1 MGKERFTIN
10 PFPDLK
16 LSQDETARLEE
27 LSMGFI
33 QEHLCQYEQLIN
45 EQGGKV
51 DSRRWKLAKSRE
63 DVRVYAERPRQEL
76 ERQSRKHS
84 MGDDSDLVA
93 SELPVV
99 LAFGSL
105 VGNLEDV
112 LFGVLNPTL
121 NTMRVKASYVEDLSG
136 AAVLASVVEPSLDD
150 PFHSLVIKWMEIDI
164 PLRSTNLVKNRD
176 YVYMEATG
184 FIKSSTGERL
194 GYHFLHSVDFP
205 EAELLPNRIRG
216 KFSVCG
222 FFRQLS
228 SNCVEVWA
236 MGTVDPGGDLMR
248 FLLVPTAALALL
260 SSTKYVYCAQMKK
273 LSWLLEKQYAE
284 RASRGMPRREKACVT
299 CGKTSMMLGASKC
312 RLCYGFVCFSC
323 KVSKKLSFVTP
334 DNELMQRK
342 VDFCSLC
349 ISQAIRT
356 SSVDAARAQIRG
368 STAPSSLYRSAS
380 LSVTSSEQS
389 YSDR

>member
-1 MGKERFTIN
+1 MGKERFSIN
-10 PFPDLK
+10 PFPDLE
-16 LSQDETARLEE
+16 LSRDETTKLEE

-33 QEHLCQYEQLIN
+33 QEHLHQYEALVN
-45 EQGGKV
+45 EQSGKI
-51 DSRRWKLAKSRE
+51 DPRRWKFAKSRE
-63 DVRVYAERPRQEL
+63 DVRVYAERPRHEL

-84 MGDDSDLVA
+84 MGDESELVP

-99 LAFGSL
+99 LAFGTL
-105 VGNLEDV
+105 VGDLEDV

-121 NTMRVKASYVEDLSG
+121 DTMRVKASYVDDLSG
-136 AAVLASVVEPSLDD
+136 AAVLSSVIEPSLDD
-150 PFHSLVIKWMEIDI
+150 PFRSLIIKWMEIDI

-184 FIKSSTGERL
+184 FVKSASGERL

-205 EAELLPNRIRG
+205 QAGLLPNRIRG
-216 KFSVCG
+216 NLSVCG
-222 FFRQLS
+222 FFRQLA

-248 FLLVPTAALALL
+248 FLLVPTAAIALL

-284 RASRGMPRREKACVT
+284 RGSRGVARREKVCVT
-299 CGKTSMMLGASKC
+299 CGKSNMMLGMSKC
-312 RLCYGFVCFSC
+312 RLCYGYVCFSC
-323 KVSKKLSFVTP
+323 KVPKKLSFVTP

-342 VDFCSLC
+342 VTFCSLC
-349 ISQAIRT
+349 INQAVRT
-356 SSVDAARAQIRG
+356 SAVDAARAQILG
-368 STAPSSLYRSAS
+368 SSATLSVYRSAS
-380 LSVTSSEQS
+380 VSGTSSEHS
-389 YSDR
+389 YNSR